1 MANRTCEEVAE
12 QIVNGGC
19 GKDLIM
25 QAMQDLYAQA
35 FNRGYALCNNDH
47 LKARNSKKRAMAK
60 GFKRE
65 KDQIDDVRAG
75 KWL

>member
-1 MANRTCEEVAE
+1 MANKTCESVAE
-12 QIVNGGC
+12 QIINGGAT
-19 GKDLIM
+19 KELIM
-25 QAMQDLYAQA
+25 NVMHDLYAQA

-47 LKARNSKKRAMAK
+47 LKARNSRKRAMAK
-60 GFKRE
+60 GFKKE

>member
-1 MANRTCEEVAE
+1 MAERTCDSVAE
-12 QIVNGGC
+12 QIVKAGG
-19 GKDLIM
+19 GKELIM

-35 FNRGYALCNNDH
+35 FNRGYTLCNSDH
-47 LKARNSKKRAMAK
+47 LKARSSKKRAIAK